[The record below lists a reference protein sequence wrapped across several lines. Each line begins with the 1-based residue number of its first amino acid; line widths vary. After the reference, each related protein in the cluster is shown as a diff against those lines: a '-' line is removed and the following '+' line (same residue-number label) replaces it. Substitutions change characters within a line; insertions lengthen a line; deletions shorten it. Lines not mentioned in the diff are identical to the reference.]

1 MHGTGRK
8 PGASIGER
16 NMNDYIL
23 EIDALTKD
31 FPGVRALDSVSLK
44 VKKGEI
50 HSLCGENGAGKSTLM
65 SVISG
70 VYPKGSYEGTVR
82 FKGHETHYQNVKDS
96 EREGL
101 AIIHQE
107 LALSPYL
114 SIYENI
120 FLGHM
125 ETRFGIINWN
135 RYHREAVKWLKQV
148 GLNENPETIVSKM
161 GVGKQQ
167 LVEIARAL
175 SKKVELLILDE
186 PTSSLNDD
194 ESEKLLDL
202 ILELKKQ
209 GITCIMISH
218 KLKEVLKIADTVTIL
233 RDGKSISTWRVKE
246 DNLDEATIIR
256 DMVGRD
262 IGTAYQKEFVD
273 IKEPVLEVDNWTVYH
288 NDYHSLKVVDNA
300 SFHLRQGEILAFCGP
315 MGAGRTE
322 LMMSIYGRS
331 WGSHCEGQI
340 KIRGREADTST
351 PRKAL
356 NAGIGYVSE
365 DRKSLGLVLIQDV
378 KSNISISSLEKLSQR
393 GFVDSRKEIEAAED
407 YCAKLRIKTPSIT
420 QMVRNL
426 SGGNQQKVVLSRCLL
441 ADPDIFIVD
450 EPTRGIDVGAKFEI
464 YAILNRLVKA
474 GKSVIMVTSELPE
487 ALMLADRIY
496 VMNEGCIKGEL
507 SREEATQEKIMHM
520 ALVSCQSSTQK
531 SDRDRPVADS
541 TRRTS

>member
-1 MHGTGRK
+1 
-8 PGASIGER
+8 
-16 NMNDYIL
+16 MNDYIL
-23 EIDALTKD
+23 EIDNLTKD

-44 VKKGEI
+44 VKRGEI

-70 VYPKGSYEGTVR
+70 VYPKGTYEGKVT
-82 FKGHETHYQNVKDS
+82 FKGKETHYSSVKDS
-96 EREGL
+96 EKEGL

-125 ETRFGIINWN
+125 ATKFGVIDWDRYIIES
-135 RYHREAVKWLKQV
+135 RKYLEQV
-148 GLNENPETIVSKM
+148 GLEENPATVVSKL

-175 SKKVELLILDE
+175 SKQVELLILDE

-194 ESEKLLDL
+194 ESDKLLDL

-209 GITCIMISH
+209 GITSIMISH
-218 KLKEVLKIADTVTIL
+218 KLKEVLKIADSVTIL
-233 RDGKSISTWRVKE
+233 RDGKSISTWDVKE
-246 DNLDEATIIR
+246 DKLDEKTIIR
-256 DMVGRD
+256 DMVGRELGISYERTSVP
-262 IGTAYQKEFVD
+262 IGET
-273 IKEPVLEVDNWTVYH
+273 VLEVKDWSVYH
-288 NDYHSLKVVDNA
+288 PDYHSMKVVDNV
-300 SFHLRQGEILAFCGP
+300 SFNLKKGEIVAFCGP

-322 LMMSIYGRS
+322 LMMSLYGRS
-331 WGSHCEGQI
+331 YGSKAEGEI
-340 KIRGREADTST
+340 FLNGKPVDTTS

-356 NAGIGYVSE
+356 DAGIGYVSE
-365 DRKSLGLVLIQDV
+365 DRKTLGLVLIQDI
-378 KSNISISSLEKLSQR
+378 KTNISSSSLGKLSTL
-393 GFVDSRKEIEAAED
+393 GVVDSHREIEEAER
-407 YCAKLRIKTPSIT
+407 YRSSLRIKTPSVN
-420 QMVRNL
+420 QLARNL

-464 YAILNRLVKA
+464 YAILNGLVKE

-487 ALMLADRIY
+487 ALSLADRIY
-496 VMNEGCIKGEL
+496 VMNEGRVKGML
-507 SREEATQEKIMHM
+507 NRDEATQEKIMHL
-520 ALVSCQSSTQK
+520 ALVHEEEPAK
-531 SDRDRPVADS
+531 
-541 TRRTS
+541 